1 MEWSYTSIS
10 FVQKKVFV
18 MTRICNPVASEKRYE
33 KRITRCGCEAML
45 VIKRTDYCKYT
56 VIRFEEDHTH
66 ALVTPSK
73 QQFIRS
79 NRKVTLHT
87 KHTLFTCHKASI
99 GTSQAYRYLRVGAG
113 GFENVGFLKRD
124 LQNYH
129 SALRVLIKSS
139 DAQVF
144 VDQ

>member
-1 MEWSYTSIS
+1 
-10 FVQKKVFV
+10 

-79 NRKVTLHT
+79 NRKVTLHA